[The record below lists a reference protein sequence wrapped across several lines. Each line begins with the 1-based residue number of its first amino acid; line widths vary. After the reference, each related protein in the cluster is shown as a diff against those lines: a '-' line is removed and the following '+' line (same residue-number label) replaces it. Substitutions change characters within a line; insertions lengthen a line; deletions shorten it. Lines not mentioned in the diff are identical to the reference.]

1 MNVTRDIQRTR
12 NTPEEYGITSQ
23 GQNRST
29 EWIKKNRVRF
39 LFSSSR
45 VDFTN
50 RRQKRKSKREGRERE
65 RKKRK
70 KEKES
75 EEALIK
81 PAARR
86 VIKTRARPRDPDG
99 SSGAYRHAGDFPSYA
114 RHVIGICEIGRDT
127 ADLHSRKDSERL
139 ERRLKRAPALH
150 NEDVRRARRFG

>member
-29 EWIKKNRVRF
+29 EWIKKNRVRY
-39 LFSSSR
+39 SHR
-45 VDFTN
+45 VASISPTGD
-50 RRQKRKSKREGRERE
+50 KRERARGRGERERE
-65 RKKRK
+65 KKKRK

>member
-29 EWIKKNRVRF
+29 EWIKKNRVRY
-39 LFSSSR
+39 SHR
-45 VDFTN
+45 VASISPTGD
-50 RRQKRKSKREGRERE
+50 KRERARGRGERERK

-114 RHVIGICEIGRDT
+114 RLTSSLCRAGARF
-127 ADLHSRKDSERL
+127 
-139 ERRLKRAPALH
+139 RRLSRRSLSFREWRSAVSRPISHIPITWRA
-150 NEDVRRARRFG
+150 

>member
-1 MNVTRDIQRTR
+1 MC
-12 NTPEEYGITSQ
+12 GILIES
-23 GQNRST
+23 R
-29 EWIKKNRVRF
+29 RF
-39 LFSSSR
+39 HQQE
-45 VDFTN
+45 TKEKE
-50 RRQKRKSKREGRERE
+50 QEGGERERE
-65 RKKRK
+65 KKKRK

-81 PAARR
+81 PTARR

-127 ADLHSRKDSERL
+127 ADLHSRKDRERL